1 MMESILK
8 GKISLKPTPWCF
20 VAGTPAIESVVG
32 LGAVVEWLMALS
44 MDNVQSH
51 VHELT
56 LYARQQCIEN
66 FNDVV
71 IGSQNAP
78 KSFSLNVTSYEPHF
92 LATLLSERYS
102 TCVRAGFHC
111 AQPLHQALN
120 SKGTLRISP
129 WLMNNKSD
137 IDKYIKAIK
146 MPYHNH

>member
-56 LYARQQCIEN
+56 LYVRQQCIEN

-92 LATLLSERYS
+92 YRRCLVSDIVLVYELVFIVHNHFTKHLTVKERYAS
-102 TCVRAGFHC
+102 VLG
-111 AQPLHQALN
+111 
-120 SKGTLRISP
+120 
-129 WLMNNKSD
+129 
-137 IDKYIKAIK
+137 
-146 MPYHNH
+146 